1 MAANMEQYQ
10 KELTATEE
18 AAYLRHLEELN
29 SFADSTRT
37 DAQIEREEA
46 AEREWLDEMYCR
58 DEEAK
63 MWKLTLQRI
72 SEGRANKNDIWDVLQ
87 KILPAAHAALSNS
100 NNLVSLKDKQ
110 ISNTFAEVA
119 MAQRKALFEILKKID
134 G

>member
-10 KELTATEE
+10 KELTAAEE
-18 AAYLRHLEELN
+18 AAYLRHLEELS

-46 AEREWLDEMYCR
+46 AERDWLDEMYCR

-119 MAQRKALFEILKKID
+119 MAERKALFEILKKID
-134 G
+134 

>member
-1 MAANMEQYQ
+1 MEQYQ

-119 MAQRKALFEILKKID
+119 MAERKALFEILKKID
-134 G
+134 

>member
-10 KELTATEE
+10 KELTAAEE
-18 AAYLRHLEELN
+18 AAYLRHLEELS

-46 AEREWLDEMYCR
+46 AEREWLDEMCCR

-119 MAQRKALFEILKKID
+119 MAERKALFEILKKID
-134 G
+134 

>member
-1 MAANMEQYQ
+1 MEQYQ
-10 KELTATEE
+10 KELTAAEE

-119 MAQRKALFEILKKID
+119 MAERKALFEILKKID
-134 G
+134 

>member
-1 MAANMEQYQ
+1 MEQYQ

-63 MWKLTLQRI
+63 IWKLTLQRI

>member
-10 KELTATEE
+10 KELTAAEE

-119 MAQRKALFEILKKID
+119 MAERKALFEILKKID
-134 G
+134 